1 MANSLPVAQQFALAR
16 NFVRTRP
23 TRVILLVLLIVIGS
37 VVTRKYE
44 PIIMKYSARLA
55 NPEREIETLLIVN
68 PNIDKREVVL
78 DLSPNGEVLDL
89 GVDEAAAIDLS
100 GKNTRFAKLFVLE
113 RSVSIVT
120 ILRSQI
126 DHGAIKVIPKSLE
139 IVSPDS
145 VMRSIAMGYLISLML
160 FLTGFLSAISSMIG
174 ALTVLSNAFDPREL
188 MERVSRIFK

>member
-1 MANSLPVAQQFALAR
+1 MANSLPVAEQFALAR

-37 VVTRKYE
+37 VITRKYE

-55 NPEREIETLLIVN
+55 NPDREIETLLIVN
-68 PNIDKREVVL
+68 PNTDKREVVL

-100 GKNTRFAKLFVLE
+100 GRNTRFAKLSILE

-126 DHGAIKVIPKSLE
+126 EHGAIKVIPKSLE
-139 IVSPDS
+139 IVSADS

-160 FLTGFLSAISSMIG
+160 FLTGFLSAISSVIG
-174 ALTVLSNAFDPREL
+174 ALTVISNAFNPREL
-188 MERVSRIFK
+188 MEKVHRIFK

>member
-1 MANSLPVAQQFALAR
+1 MANILPVAEQFALAR

-55 NPEREIETLLIVN
+55 NPDREIETLLIVN
-68 PNIDKREVVL
+68 PNTDKREVVL

-100 GKNTRFAKLFVLE
+100 GKNTRFVKLSVLE
-113 RSVSIVT
+113 RGVSIVT

-126 DHGAIKVIPKSLE
+126 EHGAIKVIPKSLE
-139 IVSPDS
+139 IVSADS
-145 VMRSIAMGYLISLML
+145 VMRSIAVGYLISLML
-160 FLTGFLSAISSMIG
+160 FLTGFLSAISSVIG
-174 ALTVLSNAFDPREL
+174 ALTVISNAFNPREL
-188 MERVSRIFK
+188 MEKVSRIFK

>member
-1 MANSLPVAQQFALAR
+1 MANSLPVAEQFALAR

-55 NPEREIETLLIVN
+55 NPDREIETLLIVN
-68 PNIDKREVVL
+68 PNTDKREVVL

-100 GKNTRFAKLFVLE
+100 GKNTRFVKLSVLE
-113 RSVSIVT
+113 RGVSIVT

-126 DHGAIKVIPKSLE
+126 EHGAIKVIPKSLE
-139 IVSPDS
+139 IVSADS
-145 VMRSIAMGYLISLML
+145 VMRSIAVGYLISLML
-160 FLTGFLSAISSMIG
+160 FLTGFLSAISSVIG
-174 ALTVLSNAFDPREL
+174 ALTVISNAFNPREL
-188 MERVSRIFK
+188 MEKVSRIFK

>member
-1 MANSLPVAQQFALAR
+1 MANSLPVAEQFALAR

-23 TRVILLVLLIVIGS
+23 TRVILLVLLIIIGS

-68 PNIDKREVVL
+68 PNVDKREVVL

-100 GKNTRFAKLFVLE
+100 GKNTRFAKLSVLE

-126 DHGAIKVIPKSLE
+126 DHGSIKVIPKSLE
-139 IVSPDS
+139 IMSTES
-145 VMRSIAMGYLISLML
+145 VMRSIALGYLVSLML
-160 FLTGFLSAISSMIG
+160 FLTGFLSAISSVIG

-188 MERVSRIFK
+188 MEKVSRIFK